1 MTSKENGWLHLC
13 HVNGND
19 AWKILESR
27 PLHLQESFHESK
39 VPDLGTWTAL
49 SFSTFGESNDITRS
63 QQNKQFIPEIF
74 AFYQNYPNP
83 FNSSTNI
90 TFDLLE
96 EATVSLYVA
105 DAKGRKLRI
114 YLDEIFLEKGFYS
127 FDWSAEFQSS
137 GIYFIILQAQT
148 RDYLPV
154 AMSRKM
160 IYLK

>member
-1 MTSKENGWLHLC
+1 MMRTGLYNITLTSVEPK
-13 HVNGND
+13 D
-19 AWKILESR
+19 QI
-27 PLHLQESFHESK
+27 
-39 VPDLGTWTAL
+39 VPDKFFV
-49 SFSTFGESNDITRS
+49 S
-63 QQNKQFIPEIF
+63 
-74 AFYQNYPNP
+74 QNYPNP